1 MFLQF
6 LSSEHELEKKTKPN
20 LWLKGHSQLVNDK
33 TIFMGIK
40 IFELYHTRLHTHKSY
55 I

>member
-1 MFLQF
+1 MRV
-6 LSSEHELEKKTKPN
+6 EKAKI

-40 IFELYHTRLHTHKSY
+40 IFKLYHTRLHTHKKLY
-55 I
+55 IILFQWFF